1 MCVTHAFQLTSVNKV
16 LYYHR
21 PLQNQNASLLPLC
34 RVNICTAKQNLM
46 NVKMNVAQP
55 NESKDELYR

>member
-34 RVNICTAKQNLM
+34 RAELCTAKQNFY
-46 NVKMNVAQP
+46 VKINVAQP
-55 NESKDELYR
+55 NESKDERYR